1 MNSDQIHAKPR
12 ENLSLYMRLELYD
25 YEVNV

>member
-1 MNSDQIHAKPR
+1 MNSDQIHVKPR

>member
-12 ENLSLYMRLELYD
+12 ENLSLYMRVELYD
-25 YEVNV
+25 Y